1 MCNRGPHEALAPL
14 LSKLGPSL
22 LMPGVT
28 MRGPG
33 FSVRYESESAAVV
46 RGPRKLIVPCE
57 SVGAVPPTESGPKGS
72 APYIQWSGRALRACR
87 DNAVGC

>member
-46 RGPRKLIVPCE
+46 RGPGFSVRYE
-57 SVGAVPPTESGPKGS
+57 SESAAV
-72 APYIQWSGRALRACR
+72 AIAR
-87 DNAVGC
+87 